1 MPLSESLVRELRR
14 ALPEGRMLENEPMSA
29 HSSFRIGGPARA
41 FCLPEDEAEA
51 ARLLALLHGEGVRPV
66 IVGSGTNLL
75 VPDEGLD
82 AVVLCTAA
90 LGSVSAEGDGALSAG
105 SGCPMARAAAAAQ
118 RAALAGRGFAH
129 GIPGSV
135 GGGVFMNAGA
145 YGGEIKDVLV
155 SARVLAPDGTAE
167 TVKAEELGLEY
178 RRSALE
184 GSGRLVVSAVFR
196 LEPGDGEEIS
206 ARMRA
211 FAERRRASQPLD
223 LPSAG
228 STFKRPEGGYAAAM
242 IDQAGLKGLSV
253 GGAKVSEKHAGFIV
267 NAGGATYADVTALID
282 EVRRRVFERFGVT
295 LEPEVRILG
304 PEG

>member
-1 MPLSESLVRELRR
+1 MPLSESLVRALRAVLSAER
-14 ALPEGRMLENEPMSA
+14 AREYEPMSA
-29 HSSFRIGGPARA
+29 HCSFRIGGPARL
-41 FCLPEDEAEA
+41 FCLPADEDEAA
-51 ARLLALLHGEGVRPV
+51 KLLKLMYGEGVRPV
-66 IVGSGTNLL
+66 VIGSGTNLL
-75 VPDEGLD
+75 VPDGGLD

-90 LGSVSAEGDGALSAG
+90 MDGVSAAGGELRAGA
-105 SGCPMARAAAAAQ
+105 GCPMARAAAAAQ
-118 RAALAGRGFAH
+118 RAQLAGLEFAH

-184 GSGRLVVSAVFR
+184 GSGRVLTGAVFR
-196 LEPGDGEEIS
+196 LRPDSGAEIA

-211 FAERRRASQPLD
+211 LAEKRRASQPLEW
-223 LPSAG
+223 PSAG

-242 IDQAGLKGLSV
+242 IDQAGLKGLAV
-253 GGAKVSEKHAGFIV
+253 GGAKVSEKHAGFII
-267 NAGGATYADVTALID
+267 NAGGATYADVTALIA
-282 EVRRRVFERFGVT
+282 EVQRRVFERFGVM